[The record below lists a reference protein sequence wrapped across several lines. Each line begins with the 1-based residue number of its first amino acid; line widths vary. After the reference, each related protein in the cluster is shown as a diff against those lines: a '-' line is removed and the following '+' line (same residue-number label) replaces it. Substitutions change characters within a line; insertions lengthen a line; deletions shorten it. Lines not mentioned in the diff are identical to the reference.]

1 LILPPAAKGLSVKI
15 SEKSAAYTKGL
26 VMTLIQ
32 IRRIAAAVLVIW
44 ALAGITG
51 CKSPAPVA
59 EPNVQ
64 ELIVQQMEEQKA
76 LAVSLYVDAMM
87 LNDLSQHQ
95 EAMKK
100 LDLAIELDP
109 AFTLAYSMKGD
120 IYQVQKEYSDSATAY
135 EKATQLDPWSF
146 KDFFNLGKVC
156 QVMREFARA
165 VKAYVNACN
174 LDPNHYEA
182 QYGAAQC
189 YYELKDYAP
198 SLEHAQKAKTLNA
211 SSGDVEFLIGDIQEA
226 QKNHLEAIDSY
237 RRAMEIKGNDPNIM
251 VPLAA
256 VYLRTGRYSAAREL
270 LTEVIRID
278 PSQGLAH
285 QYMGFVRLKF
295 KETDLAVESYETAVT
310 INDKDWMA
318 HKGLGV
324 AYMLLSMK
332 NNNEKLKI
340 QALEQWNISMQL
352 KADQPELK
360 KIMSKYND

>member
-1 LILPPAAKGLSVKI
+1 
-15 SEKSAAYTKGL
+15 
-26 VMTLIQ
+26 MTLIQ
-32 IRRIAAAVLVIW
+32 IRRILAAVVVLG
-44 ALAGITG
+44 ALIGITG
-51 CKSPAPVA
+51 CESPIIPVS
-59 EPNVQ
+59 EPNVG
-64 ELIVQQMEEQKA
+64 ELIVQQVEEQKA

-109 AFTLAYSMKGD
+109 AFALAYSMKGD
-120 IYQVQKEYSDSATAY
+120 IYQVRKDYSDSAGAY

-146 KDFFNLGKVC
+146 KDFFNLGKVT
-156 QVMREFARA
+156 QVMKEFARA
-165 VKAYVNACN
+165 VKAYVSACN
-174 LDPNHYEA
+174 LDPNHFEA

-189 YYELKDYAP
+189 YYELKEYLP
-198 SLEHAQKAKTLNA
+198 SLEHAQKAKTINPA
-211 SSGDVEFLIGDIQEA
+211 SGEVEFLIGDVQEA

-256 VYLRTGRYSAAREL
+256 VYLRTGRYSAAKEL

-278 PSQGLAH
+278 PNKGLAH
-285 QYMGFVRLKF
+285 QYMGFVQLKF
-295 KETDLAVESYETAVT
+295 KETDLAVESYKTAVT
-310 INDKDWMA
+310 IDDRDWMA

-324 AYMLLSMK
+324 AYMLLSIK
-332 NNNEKLKI
+332 INNDEKLKVMAI
-340 QALEQWNISMQL
+340 EQWNISMQL
-352 KADQPELK
+352 KPDQPELK